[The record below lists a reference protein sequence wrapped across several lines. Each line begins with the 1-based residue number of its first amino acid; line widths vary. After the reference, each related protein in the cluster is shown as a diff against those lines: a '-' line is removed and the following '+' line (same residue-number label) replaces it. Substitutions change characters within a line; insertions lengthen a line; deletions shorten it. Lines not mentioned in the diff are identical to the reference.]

1 MTAGRG
7 AGRAGAAA
15 IALALALGS
24 PPGAARAG
32 HTLLTDEAI
41 PGTALRHR
49 HVRFDAPVFEAHVV
63 LLPPGRY
70 RARIADQP
78 EPGFFKAPPVSA
90 LTARARAAVGI
101 NGGYFEPD
109 FKPTG
114 LLIVDGATVFPA
126 VARPLLSG
134 VLYIGAT
141 GALELRRRD
150 EPLTGARFALQ
161 SGPFLID
168 PPEPPEP
175 GTPARA
181 GTVGIRKPGPVAPRT
196 VLALSARRDLAVIS
210 TSLVGLLDLAE
221 ALSQEPAAFGLQEVE
236 RALNLDGG
244 PSTALSI
251 PALKEPVRIEALTPV
266 RTAILFWAAPG
277 KRKPARPRPRPSPAR

>member
-7 AGRAGAAA
+7 AGRAGAAVPV
-15 IALALALGS
+15 LALALWGA
-24 PPGAARAG
+24 PGAARAG

-41 PGTALRHR
+41 PGTTLRHR

-63 LLPPGRY
+63 VLPPGRY

-78 EPGFFKAPPVSA
+78 EPGFFKAPPVSV

-114 LLIVDGATVFPA
+114 LLVVSGVTVFPA

-134 VLYIGAT
+134 VLYVGAT

-168 PPEPPEP
+168 PPEPPAAPEP

-196 VLALSARRDLAVIS
+196 VLALSARRELAVIS
-210 TSLVGLLDLAE
+210 TSMVSLLDLAG
-221 ALSQEPAAFGLQEVE
+221 ALAQEPAAFGLQAVE

-266 RTAILFWAAPG
+266 RTAILFWDAPG
-277 KRKPARPRPRPSPAR
+277 KRKPARPRPAR